1 MGNKNPGKQFERNFK
16 ENVLK
21 EGIYIHR
28 INDTD
33 LSFAGGNSKYTPKSE
48 ADFILYYK
56 TLFLLECKSTGA
68 KSISIQRTENG
79 SGMIKMHQ
87 IDSLIRCNQ
96 FPNVEACFLL
106 NFRCDNDPFG
116 QERTYL
122 LNIENFSEFLE
133 IERKSSIN
141 EKDIIEYGGIQM
153 FQQKK
158 RKYFTYETKEL
169 IDRYIEEKGVQVQW

>member
-1 MGNKNPGKQFERNFK
+1 
-16 ENVLK
+16 
-21 EGIYIHR
+21 
-28 INDTD
+28 
-33 LSFAGGNSKYTPKSE
+33 
-48 ADFILYYK
+48 
-56 TLFLLECKSTGA
+56 
-68 KSISIQRTENG
+68 
-79 SGMIKMHQ
+79 MHQ

-153 FQQKK
+153 FQKKK